1 LLSDVKQKTPEYI
14 QLFFYGTFSSGYKNE
29 HACKIDWSA

>member
-1 LLSDVKQKTPEYI
+1 LLSDVKQKTTEYI
-14 QLFFYGTFSSGYKNE
+14 QLFFYSKFSCRYKNE